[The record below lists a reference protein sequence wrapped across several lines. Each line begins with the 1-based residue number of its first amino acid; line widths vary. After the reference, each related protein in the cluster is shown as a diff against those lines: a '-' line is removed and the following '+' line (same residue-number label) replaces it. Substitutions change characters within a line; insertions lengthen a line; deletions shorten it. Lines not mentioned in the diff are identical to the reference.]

1 MPIVFAFCIWS
12 CTANPDAGNDHVIN
26 GSIAHV
32 SQYNCLPDIS
42 AVGRPISPVCLLFV
56 PERYPR

>member
-1 MPIVFAFCIWS
+1 MPIVFAFCIWA

-32 SQYNCLPDIS
+32 SQYNWTRGEYSEMTVNKAMFTYIYF
-42 AVGRPISPVCLLFV
+42 GK
-56 PERYPR
+56 